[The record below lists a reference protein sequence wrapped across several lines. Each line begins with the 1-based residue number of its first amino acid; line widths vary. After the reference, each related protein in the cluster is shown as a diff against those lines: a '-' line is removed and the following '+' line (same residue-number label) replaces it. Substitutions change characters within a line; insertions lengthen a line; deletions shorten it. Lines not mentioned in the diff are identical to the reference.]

1 MFLMRSLTIVAQEI
15 YKTEVGVANAHEEH
29 LCRIVRPDMISTE
42 AYSGLGGLLDIVV
55 PDVRCQLPSLES
67 ARRRVI

>member
-15 YKTEVGVANAHEEH
+15 YKTEVGVANAHEKH
-29 LCRIVRPDMISTE
+29 LCCIVRPDMISTE
-42 AYSGLGGLLDIVV
+42 ACSGLGDLLDIVV
-55 PDVRCQLPSLES
+55 PYIRCQLPSLES